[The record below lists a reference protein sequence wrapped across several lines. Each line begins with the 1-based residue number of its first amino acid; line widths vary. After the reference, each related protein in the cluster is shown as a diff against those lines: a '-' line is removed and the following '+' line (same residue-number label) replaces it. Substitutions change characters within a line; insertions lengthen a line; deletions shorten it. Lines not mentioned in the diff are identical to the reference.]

1 VKGIYFDNAA
11 TSPVRGEVQEA
22 MNRCMSETFG
32 NASSLHLFGQA
43 AKRALEGA
51 RTTVARCLGAD
62 AREIYFTSGGT
73 ESDNLA
79 IRGVAYAN
87 RDKGRHII
95 TSPIEHH
102 AVLNTCLALERE
114 GFEVTYAPVDRY
126 GVIDLDAVK
135 DALRPDTILIT
146 VMLANNEVGTV
157 EPITE
162 ISALARERGIL
173 VHTDAVQGIGK
184 LPVNVDALGVDLLAL
199 TAHKFYG
206 PKGQGALYVRKGT
219 KIAPL
224 FLGGHH
230 EGGLRPGTE
239 NVPGIVGLATA
250 LRLAVQDLDG
260 ETTRTQSAPAQV
272 GRLRDRLEDGISG
285 RVAEVFPNGHPT
297 RRVPNI
303 SNLSFAG
310 VEGESLLLALDMK
323 GIAVSTGSACNA
335 GATEPSHVLRAMGLD
350 WTLAQGSLRFSLG
363 RTNTESEVDYAIDAV
378 TEVVERLRQVSPLYR
393 QLAC

>member
-1 VKGIYFDNAA
+1 MKGIYFDNAA
-11 TSPVRGEVQEA
+11 TSPVRREVLQA
-22 MNRCMSETFG
+22 MDRSTEETFG

-43 AKRALEGA
+43 AKRALEGSRA
-51 RTTVARCLGAD
+51 TVAQCLGAEP
-62 AREIYFTSGGT
+62 REITFTSGGT

-79 IRGVAYAN
+79 IKGVAYAN
-87 RDKGRHII
+87 RGKGRHII
-95 TSPIEHH
+95 TSPIKHH
-102 AVLNTCLALERE
+102 AVLNTCLALAQE
-114 GFEVTYAPVDRY
+114 GFEVTSVPVDRY
-126 GVIDLDAVK
+126 GVVDPNAVRDAI
-135 DALRPDTILIT
+135 RPDTILIT
-146 VMLANNEVGTV
+146 IMLANNEVGTI
-157 EPITE
+157 EPIAA
-162 ISALARERGIL
+162 IAAIARERGIL
-173 VHTDAVQGIGK
+173 VHTDAVQAIGK

-219 KIAPL
+219 PIVPL
-224 FLGGHH
+224 FQGGHH
-230 EGGLRPGTE
+230 ESGMRPGTE

-260 ETTRTQSAPAQV
+260 DTAQV
-272 GRLRDRLEDGISG
+272 GRLRDRLEAGIRQ
-285 RVAEVFPNGHPT
+285 RVPEVSPNGHPEK
-297 RRVPNI
+297 RVPNI

-363 RTNTESEVDYAIDAV
+363 RTNTESEVDYAIEAV
-378 TEVVERLRQVSPLYR
+378 AEVVERLRQVSPLYR
-393 QLAC
+393 QAVPR